1 MLSSALANKFRM
13 AAAIG
18 DETALCLAMDK
29 HIALKQNQLAPNNN
43 SNWIGFAWNIIKYSF
58 QPSNLLKA
66 SDFEFA
72 LINLMPSGKIDTIQT
87 ILEQPECSLFSDDVI
102 SQLLLKSVQN
112 NRTDISTLLTDPR
125 YLLRMHP
132 NAIQDSIDQ
141 SEKFNQRDFA
151 SLLRERSSK
160 DWITILCY
168 APSGTLGDI
177 RFCHK
182 MITLLSDKNPNAMF
196 LLLIVLT
203 DQISIDVN
211 FLLPKNCIPVI
222 IKGIK
227 SFPKESYQQ
236 AITRSQKI
244 IAFPNLTCF
253 NESLG
258 PEYFEHQNG
267 TNRSKILSLIEYD
280 YSEPITS
287 NGTAVRTGLAEES
300 IGIFLDPLD
309 VRSTADLLVEL
320 HQFTLKPNHP
330 DAKFL
335 TFFVPQLIE
344 DAYFSRTSLFFG
356 YFNKS
361 DRISDR
367 SSVTD
372 KQFLLSAILKSI
384 LVNPDKKAIDFI
396 IRMDNESKL
405 GHIFASLINKGL
417 KNFTISYYRH
427 DQLLSTLENSSPT
440 EGKENPYI
448 IRIFNPFHLHPDIFS
463 LLLKLSD
470 PFCAVTGDQS
480 LSEAISQHKLFFY
493 QEMTWKKDLYTA
505 FLEKVSKCHGKNSI
519 SFKFYNMQIS
529 NEHTHLHE
537 RLANLLTIDSTE
549 QNNTAPLNFSYL
561 CSETTAVSS
570 HIRSTKSLAESL
582 PPLIYSTD
590 QFLQK
595 GKRKRTDEFDIR
607 SNKRQKLG
615 DAQSQ
620 NDADL
625 LAANDELPERDSRPN
640 PFLLSRQ

>member
-1 MLSSALANKFRM
+1 MLSNEFRT
-13 AAAIG
+13 AAASF
-18 DETALCLAMDK
+18 DEDALCTILQK
-29 HIALKQNQLAPNNN
+29 HIDNKKYSPFQTKS
-43 SNWIGFAWNIIKYSF
+43 SNWVGFAWNIIRYSF

-72 LINLMPSGKIDTIQT
+72 LINLMPSGKIHTIQT
-87 ILEQPECSLFSDDVI
+87 ILEQPECSLLSDDVI
-102 SQLLLKSVQN
+102 SQLLLKSVQD
-112 NRTDISTLLTDPR
+112 NRTDISRLLTDPR

-141 SEKFNQRDFA
+141 SEQFNQRDFA

-160 DWITILCY
+160 DWVTVLCY

-182 MITLLSDKNPNAMF
+182 MITLLSDENPNAMF

-203 DQISIDVN
+203 DELSIDVN
-211 FLLPKNCIPVI
+211 FLLPNNCIPVI

-227 SFPKESYQQ
+227 SFPKESYHQ

-244 IAFPNLTCF
+244 IAFPNLGWF
-253 NESLG
+253 EESLG
-258 PEYFEHQNG
+258 YDYFCDQNG
-267 TNRSKILSLIEYD
+267 TTSHKKILSLVEYD
-280 YSEPITS
+280 Y
-287 NGTAVRTGLAEES
+287 AVRQNPKATYLRTGLGEQS
-300 IGIFLDPLD
+300 LGIFIDPLD
-309 VRSTADLLVEL
+309 GRTHFDLLSEL
-320 HQFTLKPNHP
+320 NQYAARPEHP
-330 DAKFL
+330 DFNFL
-335 TFFVPQLIE
+335 TCFVPQLMSE
-344 DAYFSRTSLFFG
+344 DYFIKTSLFFG

-372 KQFLLSAILKSI
+372 KQFLLSAISKSI